1 MGIEKR
7 LKGVV
12 MAFIDSLAGLG
23 RARALRSQDIPVGG
37 QYIEAGTK
45 ESFLPRKFLCAWVNH
60 ELYDGHTDL

>member
-1 MGIEKR
+1 
-7 LKGVV
+7 